1 MRKIKLNILAFL
13 LIISASGYGQTD
25 GLVIDEI
32 IAKVDN
38 HIILKSELEL
48 GYLDMITRGMAIDG
62 NSKCR
67 VLENLIVNKV
77 LLAKSEID
85 SISVMEYDID
95 RSLDSKLRYFISQI
109 GSEEKLEEYYGKSI
123 DQFKEELRE
132 QEREQLLIEKMSS
145 TVVQDVAIT
154 PGEVRRFFNRIPSD
168 SLPFF
173 SKSVEVGEIVINPQA
188 GSERKAQEFELL
200 RSLKK
205 RIQEGESFNSL
216 ARVYSQ
222 EPGAS
227 QTGGELGFFRRG
239 ELASAYEETSLR
251 LQPGEISNPV
261 ETEFGIHLIQ
271 MIERRGN
278 EYSTRHI
285 LRMPAPSAED
295 VQRTVETLDSLR
307 RMILLDSI
315 SFEKAARDF
324 SENRLSS
331 ASGGFILDPSGSTKI
346 SVEQL
351 DPNTFFA
358 IDTMRVGTISPP
370 LVYKDDK
377 GKDAV
382 RLIFYKNSIK
392 PHQANLDDDWSR
404 IRSAALKDKEQIV
417 LDEWFEKARYE
428 VFIQIDE
435 EYRDCNIMN

>member
-324 SENRLSS
+324 SENKLSS